1 MTVEGEHSGEYLS
14 PRRTSCKPVT
24 WKSTSMST
32 MTVTSS
38 STAQLVD
45 GINGNGTGPLHGTL
59 SGREFQVF
67 CKIAIGETSSQIAA
81 ELFLSAKT
89 VGTYRSRILDKMA
102 MKSSAEIT
110 SYAIRNDLIR

>member
-67 CKIAIGETSSQIAA
+67 CKIAIGETSSQ
-81 ELFLSAKT
+81 LLRNS
-89 VGTYRSRILDKMA
+89 
-102 MKSSAEIT
+102 SSAPKRWGPIGVVSST
-110 SYAIRNDLIR
+110 KWR